1 MKYSQLFVKTQKEL
15 PSQENSKNA
24 ELLIRAGFIKKEMA
38 GVFSYLPL
46 GLRVLRK
53 VEEIVRDEMNKA
65 NAQEILM
72 PVMSAKENWEKTGR
86 WNTMDIL
93 YKLEGELDRHS
104 ALSPTHEETVTPLV
118 QNYCVSHK
126 DFPLCVYQIQTKFRN
141 EPRAK
146 SGLLR
151 GREFLMKDAYS
162 FHATEEDFDRYYEI
176 QKEAYHK
183 VYERIGLG
191 DITHVVAASGGDFSE
206 FSHEFQTICETGED
220 TVFHVKS
227 TGEYLNKEIAP
238 SKAPDVSYDD
248 TKEMPMEDMEG
259 KGIIGVEELAEFLKI
274 PVEKTTKT
282 LLFETDKGDLVAAAV
297 RGGYDVNELKLKK
310 VVGCKSLELASEAM
324 VKKVT
329 GAEVGFAG
337 LLNLPKEVKVFMD
350 DSMQGRINFEM
361 GANKTDFHTINV
373 NFGRDIEE
381 PKEFYD
387 FKVAQE
393 CDFYPETGEAYETFR
408 AIEVGNIFP
417 LSTKFSDAFGMKVID
432 ANGRGQSVIMGCY
445 GIGISRTMGAVAEV
459 FHDDKGL
466 KWPKA
471 IAPFHI
477 YLAAIGRDD
486 AVYTEAEKMVADL
499 ESAGVE
505 VFYDDRRDKK
515 VGPGQKFSDHEL
527 MGMPARIVMSERTME
542 EGVVEFVD
550 RATGDMEKVKIDKVV
565 DFVTKFLKE
574 K

>member
-24 ELLIRAGFIKKEMA
+24 ELLIRAGFVKKEMA

-53 VEEIVRDEMNKA
+53 IEAIVRDEMNKA
-65 NAQEILM
+65 DAVEILM

-86 WNTMDIL
+86 WNTMDVL
-93 YKLEGELDRHS
+93 YKLESELDRHS

-118 QNYCVSHK
+118 QNYCQSHK
-126 DFPLCVYQIQTKFRN
+126 NFPLCVYQIQTKFRN

-162 FHATEEDFDRYYEI
+162 FHATEADFDRYYEV

-220 TVFHVKS
+220 TIFYVKNKD
-227 TGEYLNKEIAP
+227 EYLNKEIAP
-238 SKAPDVSYDD
+238 SKAPAVSYSD
-248 TKEMPMEDMEG
+248 KEEMAMEDKEG
-259 KGIIGVEELAEFLKI
+259 KGIIGVEELSEFLKI

-282 LLFETDKGDLVAAAV
+282 LLFETDKGDLIAAAV

-310 VVGCKSLELASEAM
+310 VVGCKSLALASEEV
-324 VKKVT
+324 VKKAT

-337 LLNLPKEVKVFMD
+337 LLNLPKEVRVFMD

-361 GANKTDFHTINV
+361 GANQTDFHTINV
-373 NFGRDIEE
+373 NFGRDIDE
-381 PKEFYD
+381 PAAFYD
-387 FKVAQE
+387 FKVAKE
-393 CDFYPETGEAYETFR
+393 DDLYPETGEKYETFR

-417 LSTKFSDAFGMKVID
+417 LSTKFSDAFGMKAID
-432 ANGRGQSVIMGCY
+432 ENGRGQPVIMGCY

-471 IAPFHI
+471 ITPFHI
-477 YLAAIGRDD
+477 YLAAIGKDD
-486 AVYTEAEKMVADL
+486 KVYEGAEKMVADL
-499 ESAGVE
+499 EEAGVE

-515 VGPGQKFSDHEL
+515 VGPGQKFGDHEL

-542 EGVVEFVD
+542 EDVVEFVD
-550 RATGDMEKVKIDKVV
+550 RATGDMEKVKTDKVV
-565 DFVTKFLKE
+565 DFVTKFFK
-574 K
+574 